1 MVVLQKIK
9 HTITMFPAILHL
21 RYIPQKSEKRDSDIY
36 VYIYTYIYIYIF
48 MFIAALFIHD
58 S

>member
-1 MVVLQKIK
+1 MENGMVVLQKNE
-9 HTITMFPAILHL
+9 TYDYYVSSNSTSG
-21 RYIPQKSEKRDSDIY
+21 YIPQKSEKKDSD
-36 VYIYTYIYIYIF
+36 IYIF

>member
-1 MVVLQKIK
+1 MVQVLWKKQYGGSSKNETYNYYVSSNSTSGY
-9 HTITMFPAILHL
+9 TIS
-21 RYIPQKSEKRDSDIY
+21 KKVKKDSD
-36 VYIYTYIYIYIF
+36 IYIF